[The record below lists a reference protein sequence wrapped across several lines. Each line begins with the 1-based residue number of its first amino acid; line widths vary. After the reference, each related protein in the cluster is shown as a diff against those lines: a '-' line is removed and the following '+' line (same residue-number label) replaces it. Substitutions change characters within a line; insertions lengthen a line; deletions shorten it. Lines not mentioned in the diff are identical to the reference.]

1 MATTRSVDFLP
12 QIFQT
17 ETNKQFLAATLDQL
31 IQEPKFKK
39 TQGYIGRTV
48 GPGINPNDKYVVEP
62 STTRADYQLEP
73 GVISLEPDTD
83 KIKNAITYPGIN
95 DAVQF
100 NGGNETRPDR
110 LYASEY
116 YTWDPFVNFDTFVN
130 FSQYFWLP
138 NGPDA
143 VDVAA
148 VGVPTTDNFVVNREN
163 GVYTFSGVAGNNPV
177 IELVRGGSY
186 TFQVAQNAKETVNYR
201 VSNVGISAYQI
212 DYQSNPTLTLARG
225 NTYVFNLNLNGNY
238 PFWIKTAATTGVG
251 DAYNSGVSRNGALLG
266 LVTFVVPQDAPD
278 TLYYASQTQANMQ
291 GVLNIVDGDPGT
303 GPGFWIQ
310 AAPGIS
316 GKVPTTPNI
325 SSRDVL
331 GVVNNGEDLGQIT
344 FNVPLKTAQSF
355 YYGLTD
361 FGPVDLICD
370 LKFNQIN
377 NVSVE
382 EFISTYG
389 GIDGITNLNG
399 RTLVFTEPLTDAEAG
414 GWQQTTLYDPLP
426 ENSTFNAQPGSFD
439 TTFFDQTTD
448 IDPVDRYQLWQIS
461 YVIQGAYTYMTLVK
475 INTIPTL
482 NKFRILYG
490 TTYSSTQWY
499 KNNTGEFEQ
508 IPLLTAIQDT
518 LYYQDGTDPEI
529 FGRIKLLEQSAVST
543 IDIDEIIG
551 QTNYTS
557 PNGVVFTNGL
567 KVKFI
572 GDVVP
577 NIFAS
582 GTFNLLC
589 TSAEFGTNYI
599 TTASTASLYVG
610 EQITFSVPTIGGLAP
625 GSYYIQSIA
634 PNGIQFT
641 VSVQQYGTPVVL
653 SPGAA
658 NVTAIVT
665 SDLEYYVAGVGSGP
679 GINERVGFINGQAYF
694 GAFHVHQG
702 QKMTGSQH
710 VSTFHQ
716 FIYNTV
722 EQSLANADAGGPAG
736 APLPLSEIG
745 EILGTGIFLIPVS
758 DFIVP
763 ETYVVDNNTTTINA
777 EPDTLDYLTIDRASK
792 DLNPWTRSN
801 RWFHLDVINAT
812 AEYNNTTAVF
822 DNAYR
827 AKRPIIEFRPGI
839 RLWNMGTDG
848 KQPVD
853 IVDFE
858 ETDAFSNIQGSTGY
872 TVDGYELI
880 DGSRII
886 FAADEDV
893 DVKNKIYVV
902 SFINPDTVSPL
913 ISQPIINLTLA
924 SDGVVLVDQSTVC
937 VAGDTQVGLTFWFDG
952 TDWAQA
958 QQKTGVQQAPLFNV
972 YDPTGVSF
980 GDQTKYQSS
989 TFAGSKLFSYAVG
1002 DTGILDPVLQF
1013 PLQYLNINNVGD
1025 IVFENNLYKDTFL
1038 YVSDNA
1044 SITSNISSG
1053 SVRDYTQRVAYN
1065 REIGWQTAASES
1077 QLRQQFKFSYS
1088 GATLKLDVQVD
1099 DPLNNIPPIKLY
1111 VGSVFQAPST
1121 YSYTTTS
1128 NSTTITL
1135 SKTYV
1140 VGDIIEVAALSSQ
1153 TSQVAFYQVPINLQN
1168 NPLNGNSDSFT
1179 LGTIRTHYESICE
1192 NLITVVG
1199 TINGANNTRD
1209 LGNIVPYG
1217 LTILQQS
1224 APLTLAGYFM
1234 RSPTFNVFSSLNYN
1248 DREYNKFKY
1257 QLLDAVT
1264 KQNIGF
1270 NTTAQ
1275 VLDTAIE
1282 DITLGRVETQPFYW
1296 SDMLPS
1302 GAVYTTTNYT
1312 VSLTSTNTFD
1322 TVQVYNYTSSNYL
1335 GMNVYLN
1342 DVILI
1347 RGVDYTVPADGPRIV
1362 VSAALTLG
1370 DQLTIQE
1377 YTATYGSF
1385 VPNTPTKM
1393 GLYAAYIPGILT
1405 QQTSTGFT
1413 QVIQGHDGSI
1423 TPIFG
1428 DLRDDVLLEFETRIY
1443 NNLKL
1448 DGNPVPMTIYD
1459 VLPGQFRDTGFTY
1472 AEISS
1477 VFNEDF
1483 LNYVGGNK
1491 LDYKSQ
1497 QYSAT
1502 NQFTWNYSSAQ
1513 NKLNNETL
1521 LGAWRGIYR
1530 YFYDTEQ
1537 PQYTPWEMLGITEKP
1552 SWWELT
1558 YGPAPY
1564 TSGNTVLWDD
1574 LEAGL
1579 VNDPIA
1585 PYVKTDFVRPGLSQV
1600 IPVDDEGNLLSPFDS
1615 VVGTYNQTQFQKSW
1629 SSGDGGPVEASWWNS
1644 SSYPFA
1650 VMQVLAVT
1658 RPARFFTLFADR
1670 DLYRYSEEYGQYLYN
1685 ERYRLDANGIEVY
1698 GDGVSKASY
1707 INWIVDYN
1715 RQTGVNSTTELT
1727 ADLKS
1732 LDVRL
1737 CYRMASFSD
1746 KQYIKIYTEKSSP
1759 NSTNTALL
1767 IPDESYDLLLYKNQ
1781 PFDRSTYS
1789 AVVVQKVVNGY
1800 SVFGYGTSLPYF
1812 NILESKATGLLQTIT
1827 SGGVSVR
1834 VPTFYT
1840 NNVTQVPYGF
1850 IFTNETSVCDFLLSY
1865 GKLLEREGLTFT
1877 DQSNGYGL
1885 TWNQMCQEFLY
1896 WSQQGWDTNALL
1908 NLNPLAM
1915 KLTVTRQQA
1924 IVDSIRVQTIDNVL
1938 LDQNRR
1944 ELNTRNLNIVRIGNT
1959 FSCEPLTDQTLSF
1972 IDLKFTTYE
1981 HMIVL
1986 NNQSVFG
1993 DLIYAPI
2000 TGARQSRL
2008 NLICVNTTDWTGQ
2021 VDAPGFILNQDNV
2034 EEWTGLRTYAKG
2046 EIVKYKNVYW
2056 SALTIVQPSIKFN
2069 FGEWTQSD
2077 YTQLEL
2083 ELLPNLSNK
2092 ANQLTNTYDINSAN
2106 IERDNDLLSYGLI
2119 GFRPRQYMAALN
2131 LDDVSQVNVY
2141 RQFLGSKGTI
2151 LSAEL
2156 FSNAN
2161 LGKEAADYDI
2171 YENWAV
2177 QRAVYGANANRSFF
2191 ELRLDR
2197 ALLNS
2202 NPSLVQVV
2210 LPGQESKAD
2219 QPILLSDVWRQ
2230 SYKLTSPDILPTT
2243 TESVTDAA
2251 LPTAGYVNLNDADI
2265 TVFDINDLA
2274 NVNAN
2279 IDQIGVGTSIW
2290 VAKINNYDW
2299 NIYRAQAV
2307 PGAIQHV
2314 CDNLDNTSRVIFSKQ
2329 HGLVVG
2335 DTLIIK
2341 FFDVEVNGVY
2351 EVVGVPNLTTA
2362 NIVFQFAGD
2371 RVVANGTGLGFTLQT
2386 MRVAQASDI
2395 INLPYANDILPGG
2408 KVWVDNN
2415 GSGNWEVLEKQE
2427 VFTDVAQ
2434 ISPLVLDATEHF
2446 GSSVA
2451 QATNRLAMLVGSTR
2465 YNHGSGSNTGAVYV
2479 YVKNYGDQYSP
2490 VSPIADA
2497 DGVLYLTITGARGF
2511 GNSVDFGSQDWAAA
2525 GASASWG
2532 PNGAGETNSGYAT
2545 VIYRDPALGQPG
2557 VNPYAVWQLLTQPG
2571 TTTTTTPGAG
2581 EFGYSVVMSLDER
2594 WMYIGAPGLNQVHAY
2609 GRVDWE
2615 QQVIK
2620 ILGDDSTSSY
2630 AIDQTIQIDDDSQLS
2645 VTIDGQVQL
2654 LGTDYTITLA
2664 GGVYTTVVFT
2674 TAPAAGTLVNIT
2686 RIYAKQL
2693 DAQTYFDVTQ
2703 SATSGVGTGAE
2714 FTVVRVRNEVG
2725 QPGSTSGTVGATT
2738 AGSGYAVGNTV
2749 TIASASF
2756 DGQANIVLTITTIN
2770 GTGGITGFNIAYAP
2784 TSLTA
2789 VFSLNELFFTVD
2801 NIYSFS
2807 VTVNGELY
2815 RPNIDYTYNVGTGD
2829 ITFVTIPAA
2838 GTTIVA
2844 NAQGYFEYVNTLT
2857 TTGLTAGDRFG
2868 QSVSCSTDGRQAM
2881 VGAPDKTINGI
2892 IATFNSS
2899 GASANG
2905 TGSYARVMQNSTSGS
2920 GYGAV
2925 FSVSF
2930 SNNIYTVTV
2939 VNGGQ
2944 DYAVSDTI
2952 TISGSV
2958 IGGISATNDL
2968 TITVATLSSY
2978 TEAGSVYVFDR
2989 NVQRFIYGD
2998 DGSTVSFTLLG
3009 TPVGPI
3015 SVIVNNV
3022 FFVNE
3027 ADATVGAPN
3036 SFYWDGA
3043 NTVTIINTDLRTGDV
3058 IEIETNEFRLIQEIT
3073 QATVAEFSN
3082 FGESVDLCAYNCS
3095 LYVGEPQSSIQ
3106 IFKGGVVERAVNQS
3120 RIYGT
3125 TTAGVANPTL
3135 TAGHTV
3141 RVNNMDV
3148 TVPNAWSS
3156 LSTYAKNTVVYNLSS
3171 GTYTIYVSIQAV
3183 PLSTAITNTAY
3194 WQSVTTT
3201 TVAASVSVRA
3211 LAAQINVIVPNV
3223 SATVNTTGYLT
3234 VAVKNSAA
3242 AAEFNK
3248 LQVAPGSVGTAFA
3261 TLNFGT
3267 FVHTQ
3272 VIVSPYPVEMAG
3284 FGATISI
3291 DDTATTL
3298 AVGTPNGT
3306 LYLITVFDDG
3316 TTDFDVGSTI
3326 FFSTVDQSG
3335 AVYTYDYLPSDS
3347 PSVANPG
3354 NFVFGQQISNSEVNE
3369 YDQFGVALNYTSG
3382 VLVVG
3387 APYND
3392 NIEDS
3397 AAAFGR
3403 VFVFE
3408 NPDRTPSWTTL
3419 REQKPVV
3426 DIRLLNSVFTYDRI
3440 TSATTQFYD
3449 FFDPLQGKI
3458 LGAAR
3463 QNIDY
3468 ISGIDPANY
3477 NIGPTG
3483 INGATW
3489 TAEHVG
3495 QVWWD
3500 ISSVRFIDPNQ
3511 DDIVY
3516 ASRRWGQVFP
3526 GSSIDVYQWILSSV
3540 PPSDYAGP
3548 GVPQNTLSYS
3558 INSRLGRDGIFA
3570 TEYYFWVR
3578 GITSTATQQGKTL
3591 SVETVAQYI
3600 SNPRGSGISYVA
3612 PINASTIALY
3622 NAGDYIE
3629 AFDTVINIEFDR
3641 EYTNDNVHVEY
3652 ELIGQD
3658 KPDAFLSDNLYR
3670 KMQDSF
3676 CGVDTFGN
3684 LVPDPGLSIAEQ
3696 YGVQFR
3702 PRQSMFVDRFD
3713 ALKNYLT
3720 RANDVL
3726 ALYPIS
3732 ESGSFNLLNSAE
3744 PEPSA
3749 NSSLWNLRVAN
3760 LEILGFQNIN
3770 AVALGYKYLVVSDSN
3785 NRGLWTIYTV
3795 QANDQAPG
3803 TRELLLTRVQ
3813 GYNTADYWS
3822 YINWYR
3828 PGYNSSS
3835 KIIAEVTNIAAL
3847 DVLSVTVGSSAK
3859 VTANSQGKFEIYL
3872 LEDTGWSRVGLED
3885 GTIEFSAEL
3894 WDYALGRFG
3903 FDIEVFDA
3911 QYYDQEPVIETRKII
3926 QAINEELFVD
3936 DLILERN
3943 RALTLMFN
3951 YVLSEFSAPEWL
3963 VKTSLIDVDHKIR
3976 DLAPYQ
3982 NYRQDNQEFVLDYI
3996 QEVKPYHVQI
4006 REFNLR
4012 YNGFDDFL
4020 GTLTDFDLPAY
4031 YDTTL
4036 EIPQYTS
4043 PVLLPYDH
4051 GTAEVSNVLSDLPST
4066 STLWSN
4072 FPYNQWYNNHLLTVT
4087 SIEMITGRFGTG
4099 YTEPPQVIITGDAVE
4114 PAEAEATINSLGQVV
4129 AVTVTNPGSGYSTIP
4144 VVTFDGGNGSG
4155 AQAIVRA
4162 ENAMVRSFS
4171 TKIKFDRCQY
4181 VTSIYEWSSTATYQ
4195 TGQMVRYVDKVWMA
4209 VSDDSTEVI
4218 GPTFDLA
4225 NWTEVDSGILSGV
4238 DRTMGLYVPGVNQPG
4253 LELPLLIDGVDYPG
4267 VQVYGDYFLG
4277 NPVNTDAVFESEFVD
4292 PTLGERFTSVNIDGG
4307 QFVGL
4312 YEGHAPEELV
4322 NGAEYDTL
4330 DMRVYT
4336 RPGSDWQFDGH
4347 GFEIATVRY
4356 TYDSTITNT
4365 YSWSELLEHPVQ
4377 VLVSN
4382 QTTGQDLAQN
4392 IDYTVDWVDQTI
4404 TVIDNVS
4411 NGDIINISVY
4421 ELGGGAQLFRSNYIG
4436 NDVDDSVVIPV
4447 NASEIQTV
4455 AVFLNSANIS
4465 GITWEPYIDSLD
4477 WSLFDSYEK
4486 LDVVNNSGSYYRALQ
4501 NVPAGTDI
4509 TAVTYWELFVPTTE
4523 SIVFFNTAIAST
4535 DGIALVAFGI
4545 EYNTEISAGALELGQ
4560 TYRIATVGTTNFIT
4574 VGAAV
4579 NTVGTEFTATGT
4591 AAGTG
4596 TATIA
4601 YSWSTA
4607 QVDTFVADATI
4618 VSSRTL
4624 NLDID
4629 SGGTNPANMVV
4640 TKNGLRLRPADGIE
4654 WISDGSTIEF
4664 DLPSRGGYTQQI
4676 INAPT
4681 DVKVWVNGILQVQS
4695 VGLTAGVYSV
4705 TVWSGAEDRQVV
4717 FVTAPA
4723 AGAAI
4728 LISVN
4733 TVADYDV
4740 SANSIEIVSP
4750 PNLGDVF
4757 QVIGWND
4764 TRQQNALTLV
4774 FQGPVTTGITV
4785 VEPYDSTDFDSGTLS
4800 EDPGSFDYSEGTS
4813 ISVNDFWLQRDN
4825 VNPSRLWVTLDGIR
4839 QFEGENFVVEGE
4851 YLILASGAIGAA
4863 QIMVITEFTNSIVPE
4878 AMAFR
4883 IYQDMRGVQ
4892 GTYRITA
4899 ATTTAV
4905 SQTLSATADIIYVD
4919 NAAALSEPDLPNG
4932 IFGVITINGERI
4944 MYRVRDTALNFVSSL
4959 IRGTAG
4965 SGAAEHVTGT
4975 PVYDISRGNLLMAEY
4990 QDYIV
4995 SDTSTG
5001 DDSTIIFYAPSI
5013 RIFDFEDSAV
5023 ETSSIEVYV
5032 GGIRQYAESNDG
5044 STLITATSQYRWNCI
5059 DGGGA
5064 DYVDVDGNVTHNP
5077 LTIEFV
5083 VDTNV
5088 FPPLLPPVAGVE
5100 VTILVRKGVTW
5111 YAPGVGTPS
5120 DGNALQETNTP
5131 AARFLRGL

>member
-31 IQEPKFKK
+31 IQEPRFKK

-62 STTRADYQLEP
+62 STTRANYQLEP

-83 KIKNAITYPGIN
+83 RIKNAITYPGIN

-148 VGVPTTDNFVVNREN
+148 VGVPTTNNFVVNREN

-212 DYQSNPTLTLARG
+212 DYQPNPALTLARG
-225 NTYVFNLNLNGNY
+225 NTYVFNLNLNGDY

-251 DAYNSGVSRNGALLG
+251 DAYNSGVSRNGALIG

-291 GVLNIVDGDPGT
+291 GVLNIVDGDAGT

-382 EFISTYG
+382 EFMSAYG

-399 RTLVFTEPLTDAEAG
+399 RTLVFTEPVTDAEAG

-439 TTFFDQTTD
+439 TVFFDQTTD
-448 IDPVDRYQLWQIS
+448 IAPADRYQLWQIN
-461 YVIQGAYTYMTLVK
+461 YVTQGAYTYMTLVK
-475 INTIPTL
+475 INTIPNL

-490 TTYSSTQWY
+490 STYSSTQWY
-499 KNNTGEFEQ
+499 KNNTGVFEQ

-529 FGRIKLLEQSAVST
+529 FGRIKLLEQASVST
-543 IDIDEIIG
+543 IDVDEILG
-551 QTNYTS
+551 QANYTS

-572 GDVVP
+572 GDVIP
-577 NIFAS
+577 TSYAS

-610 EQITFSVPTIGGLAP
+610 EQITFTVPTIGGLTP

-658 NVTAIVT
+658 NITAIVT
-665 SDLEYYVAGVGSGP
+665 SNLEYYVSNVGAA
-679 GINERVGFINGQAYF
+679 IE
-694 GAFHVHQG
+694 
-702 QKMTGSQH
+702 
-710 VSTFHQ
+710 
-716 FIYNTV
+716 
-722 EQSLANADAGGPAG
+722 L
-736 APLPLSEIG
+736 LPVTDYI
-745 EILGTGIFLIPVS
+745 T
-758 DFIVP
+758 P
-763 ETYVVDNNTTTINA
+763 ETYVVDNDTTTINA

-827 AKRPIIEFRPGI
+827 AKRPIIEFRPGV

-853 IVDFE
+853 IIDFE

-924 SDGVVLVDQSTVC
+924 SDGVVLTDQSTVC
-937 VAGDTQVGLTFWFDG
+937 VDGDTQVGLTFWFDG

-989 TFAGSKLFSYAVG
+989 TFVGSKLFSYAVG

-1053 SVRDYTQRVAYN
+1053 SVRDYTSRVVYD

-1099 DPLNNIPPIKLY
+1099 NPLNNIPPIKLY
-1111 VGSVFQAPST
+1111 VGSVFQAPNT

-1140 VGDIIEVAALSSQ
+1140 LGDIIEVAALSSQ

-1192 NLITVVG
+1192 NLTTVTG

-1282 DITLGRVETQPFYW
+1282 EITLGRVETQPFYW

-1322 TVQVYNYTSSNYL
+1322 TVQVYNYTSANYL

-1362 VSAALTLG
+1362 VSAVLTLG
-1370 DQLTIQE
+1370 DTLTIQE

-1405 QQTSTGFT
+1405 EQTSTGFT

-1491 LDYKSQ
+1491 LDYKTQ

-1579 VNDPIA
+1579 VNDPIV

-1629 SSGDGGPVEASWWNS
+1629 ASGDGGPVEASWWNS

-1658 RPARFFTLFADR
+1658 RPARFFALFADR

-1698 GDGVSKASY
+1698 GDGTSKASY

-1715 RQTGVNSTTELT
+1715 RQTGVNSTTELA

-1781 PFDRSTYS
+1781 PFDRASYS

-1840 NNVTQVPYGF
+1840 NTVTQVPYGF
-1850 IFTNETSVCDFLLSY
+1850 VFTNETSVCDFLLSY

-1877 DQSNGYGL
+1877 DQSEGYVL

-1915 KLTVTRQQA
+1915 KLTVTREQA
-1924 IVDSIRVQTIDNVL
+1924 IVDSIQVQTIDNVL
-1938 LDQNRR
+1938 LDQNRK

-1959 FSCEPLTDQTLSF
+1959 FSCEPLTNQTLSF

-2008 NLICVNTTDWTGQ
+2008 NLVCVNTTDWTGQ

-2083 ELLPNLSNK
+2083 GLLPNLSNK

-2106 IERDNDLLSYGLI
+2106 IERDTDLLSYGLI

-2191 ELRLDR
+2191 ELRLNR

-2210 LPGQESKAD
+2210 VPGQESQAD

-2243 TESVTDAA
+2243 TEPITDAA
-2251 LPTAGYVNLNDADI
+2251 LPTAGYVNLDDADI

-2290 VAKINNYDW
+2290 VAKVNNYDW

-2314 CDNLDNTSRVIFSKQ
+2314 CDNLDNTSRVIFSQQ
-2329 HGLVVG
+2329 HGLVAG

-2341 FFDVEVNGVY
+2341 FFDVEVDGVY
-2351 EVVGVPNLTTA
+2351 EVVSVPNLTTA

-2395 INLPYANDILPGG
+2395 INLPYANDILPGA

-2451 QATNRLAMLVGSTR
+2451 QATNRLAMLVGSPR

-2497 DGVLYLTITGARGF
+2497 DGVLSLTITGVRGL
-2511 GNSVDFGSQDWAAA
+2511 GNAVDFGNQDWAAA

-2532 PNGAGETNSGYAT
+2532 PNGAGEANSGYAT

-2581 EFGYSVVMSLDER
+2581 EFGYSVVTSLDER

-2620 ILGDDSTSSY
+2620 VLGDDSTSSY
-2630 AIDQTIQIDDDSQLS
+2630 AIDQTIQIDDDSQLI
-2645 VTIDGQVQL
+2645 VTIDGRVQL
-2654 LGTDYTITLA
+2654 LGTDYTVTLA

-2674 TAPAAGTLVNIT
+2674 TAPAAGTLINIT
-2686 RIYAKQL
+2686 RIYVKQL

-2703 SATSGVGTGAE
+2703 SATSGVGVGAE

-2725 QPGSTSGTVGATT
+2725 QPGFTQLTPPGTVGATT
-2738 AGSGYAVGNTV
+2738 AGSGYAPGDTV

-2756 DGQANIVLTITTIN
+2756 GGQANIVLTITTIN

-2784 TSLTA
+2784 VSLTT

-2807 VTVNGELY
+2807 VTVDGELY

-2857 TTGLTAGDRFG
+2857 TAGLSAGDRFG
-2868 QSVSCSTDGRQAM
+2868 QSVSCSTDGRQVM
-2881 VGAPDKTINGI
+2881 VGAPDKTINGT

-2952 TISGSV
+2952 TISGSA

-2989 NVQRFIYGD
+2989 DVQRFIATG
-2998 DGSTVSFTLLG
+2998 TTNIFTLLG
-3009 TPVGPI
+3009 TVTGPV
-3015 SVIVNNV
+3015 SVIQNNV
-3022 FFVNE
+3022 FLINQDDGIVDADNTFVWNGSNTITING
-3027 ADATVGAPN
+3027 TVE
-3036 SFYWDGA
+3036 
-3043 NTVTIINTDLRTGDV
+3043 VGDV
-3058 IEIETNEFRLIQEIT
+3058 IEIETNQFSLIQEIT

-3095 LYVGEPQSSIQ
+3095 MYEGEPQRSIQ

-3125 TTAGVANPTL
+3125 ITAGVANPTL

-3141 RVNNMDV
+3141 RVNNIDV

-3156 LSTYAKNTVVYNLSS
+3156 LSTYAKNSVVYNLSG
-3171 GTYTIYVSIQAV
+3171 GTYTIYVSIQSV
-3183 PLSTAITNTAY
+3183 PLSTAITNTTY

-3201 TVAASVSVRA
+3201 TVAASVGVRS
-3211 LAAQINVIVPNV
+3211 LAAQINVTVPNV
-3223 SATVNTTGYLT
+3223 SATVSTTGYLT

-3261 TLNFGT
+3261 TLDFGT

-3272 VIVSPYPVEMAG
+3272 VIVSPYPIEMAG
-3284 FGATISI
+3284 FGASISI
-3291 DDTATTL
+3291 DDTATAL

-3306 LYLITVFDDG
+3306 LYLITIFDDG

-3326 FFSTVDQSG
+3326 FFSTVNQSG
-3335 AVYTYDYLPSDS
+3335 AVYTYDYLPSSS
-3347 PSVANPG
+3347 PSVTNPG
-3354 NFVFGQQISNSEVNE
+3354 NFVFGQQISNSEVKE
-3369 YDQFGVALNYTSG
+3369 YDQFGIALNYTSG

-3392 NIEDS
+3392 VEDS
-3397 AAAFGR
+3397 TAAFGR

-3540 PPSDYAGP
+3540 PPSDYTGP

-3600 SNPRGSGISYVA
+3600 SNPRGSGISYIA

-3641 EYTNDNVHVEY
+3641 EFTNDNVHVEY

-3658 KPDAFLSDNLYR
+3658 TPDAFLSDNLYR

-3684 LVPDPGLSIAEQ
+3684 LVPDPNLSIAEQ

-3732 ESGSFNLLNSAE
+3732 ESRSFNLLNSAE

-3749 NSSLWNLRVAN
+3749 NSGLWNLRVAN

-3770 AVALGYKYLVVSDSN
+3770 AVALGYKYLVVSDSD

-3795 QANDQAPG
+3795 QANDQVPG

-3813 GYNTADYWS
+3813 GYNTTDYWS

-3847 DVLSVTVGSSAK
+3847 DVLAVAVGSSAK

-3872 LEDTGWSRVGLED
+3872 LEDTGWNRVGLED

-4277 NPVNTDAVFESEFVD
+4277 NPVNTDAGFESEFVD

>member
-48 GPGINPNDKYVVEP
+48 GPGVNPNDKYVVEP
-62 STTRADYQLEP
+62 NTTRANYQLEP
-73 GVISLEPDTD
+73 GVISLKTDTNE
-83 KIKNAITYPGIN
+83 IKNAITYPGIN

-100 NGGNETRPDR
+100 NGGNDTRPDR

-138 NGPDA
+138 DGPAA

-163 GVYTFSGVAGNNPV
+163 GVYTFSGVAGTNPV
-177 IELVRGGSY
+177 IEVVRGGSY
-186 TFQVAQNAKETVNYR
+186 TFQVAQNTKETVNYR
-201 VSNVGISAYQI
+201 VSNVGISSYQI

-225 NTYVFNLNLNGNY
+225 NTYVFNLNINGNY

-251 DAYNSGVSRNGALLG
+251 DAYNSGVSRNGALIG
-266 LVTFVVPQDAPD
+266 LVTFTVPQDAPD
-278 TLYYASQTQANMQ
+278 TLYYASQTQSNMQ
-291 GVLNIVDGDPGT
+291 GQLTIVDGQAGT

-310 AAPGIS
+310 AAPGIA
-316 GKVPTTPNI
+316 GVVPGTPNI

-344 FNVPLKTAQSF
+344 FNVPLKDAQKF
-355 YYGLTD
+355 YYDLTN
-361 FGPVDLICD
+361 FGVNSSGVLVTPVDLICN

-382 EFISTYG
+382 EFTATYG

-414 GWQQTTLYDPLP
+414 GWQRTTLYDPLP
-426 ENSTFNAQPGSFD
+426 QDSTFNAQPGSFD
-439 TTFFDQTTD
+439 TVFFDQTTD
-448 IDPVDRYQLWQIS
+448 VDPADRYQLWQIS
-461 YVIQGAYTYMTLVK
+461 YVNVGAYSYMSLAKTA
-475 INTIPTL
+475 TIPNL
-482 NKFRILYG
+482 NKFRVLYG
-490 TTYSSTQWY
+490 STYSSTQWY
-499 KNNTGEFEQ
+499 KNNTGVFEQ

-529 FGRIKLLEQSAVST
+529 FGRIKLLEQSETSI
-543 IDIDEIIG
+543 IDVDEILG
-551 QTNYTS
+551 QANYTS
-557 PNGVVFTNGL
+557 PNGVAFTNGL

-572 GDVVP
+572 GDVIP
-577 NIFAS
+577 ATYAS

-589 TSAEFGTNYI
+589 TSSEAGTNYI

-610 EQITFSVPTIGGLAP
+610 EQISFTVPTIGGIAP
-625 GSYYIQSIA
+625 GTYYIQSLA
-634 PNGIQFT
+634 ANGIQFT
-641 VSVQQYGTPVVL
+641 ISAQRYGTPVAL
-653 SPGAA
+653 SPGVA
-658 NVTAIVT
+658 NITAIVN
-665 SDLEYYVAGVGSGP
+665 SNLEYYVSNVGTAIELLP
-679 GINERVGFINGQAYF
+679 VTDY
-694 GAFHVHQG
+694 
-702 QKMTGSQH
+702 MT
-710 VSTFHQ
+710 
-716 FIYNTV
+716 
-722 EQSLANADAGGPAG
+722 
-736 APLPLSEIG
+736 
-745 EILGTGIFLIPVS
+745 
-758 DFIVP
+758 P

-801 RWFHLDVINAT
+801 RWFHIDVINDT
-812 AEYNNTTAVF
+812 AVYNNTTAVF

-827 AKRPIIEFRPGI
+827 AKRPIIQFRPGV
-839 RLWNMGTDG
+839 RLWNMGTEG

-853 IVDFE
+853 VIDFA
-858 ETDAFSNIQGSTGY
+858 ETDAFSNIQGSTSY
-872 TVDGYELI
+872 SVDGYDLI
-880 DGSRII
+880 DGARII

-893 DVKNKIYVV
+893 AVKNKIYVV

-924 SDGVVLVDQSTVC
+924 ADGEVLADQSTVC
-937 VAGDTQVGLTFWFDG
+937 LKGDTLTGLTFWFDG
-952 TDWAQA
+952 SDWTEG

-972 YDPTGVSF
+972 YDTTGTSF

-1038 YVSDNA
+1038 YVLDNA
-1044 SITSNISSG
+1044 SVTSNISSG
-1053 SVRDYTQRVAYN
+1053 SVREYDSRAIFN
-1065 REIGWQTAASES
+1065 RKIGWQTAATLS
-1077 QLRQQFKFSYS
+1077 QVRQQFKFSYAAS
-1088 GATLKLDVQVD
+1088 TLKLDVRVD
-1099 DPLNNIPPIKLY
+1099 DAVANVPPIKVY
-1111 VGSVFQAPST
+1111 VGSVFQDPST
-1121 YSYTTTS
+1121 YSYTRTS

-1135 SKTYV
+1135 SRTYV
-1140 VGDIIEVAALSSQ
+1140 IGDIIEVAVLSSQ

-1179 LGTIRTHYESICE
+1179 LGTIRTHYEGICE
-1192 NLITVVG
+1192 NLNTVVG
-1199 TINGANNTRD
+1199 VINGANNTRD

-1234 RSPTFNVFSSLNYN
+1234 RSPSFNVFGALNYN

-1264 KQNIGF
+1264 KQNIEF

-1282 DITLGRVETQPFYW
+1282 DITLGRVESQPFYW
-1296 SDMLPS
+1296 SDMLPG

-1312 VSLTSTNTFD
+1312 VSFTTTDTFD
-1322 TVQVYNYTSSNYL
+1322 TVQVYDYTKSNYL

-1342 DVILI
+1342 DVILT
-1347 RGVDYTVPADGPRIV
+1347 RDQDYVVATDGPRITIL
-1362 VSAALTLG
+1362 ATLAVG
-1370 DQLTIQE
+1370 DSLVLQE
-1377 YTATYGSF
+1377 YSSTYGSF

-1393 GLYAAYIPGILT
+1393 GLYEAYVPGILT
-1405 QQTSTGFT
+1405 EQTSTGQA

-1443 NNLKL
+1443 NNIKL
-1448 DGNPVPMTIYD
+1448 DNNPVPMTVYD
-1459 VLPGQFRDTGFTY
+1459 VLPGQFRDTGFSY
-1472 AEISS
+1472 SEINS

-1491 LDYKSQ
+1491 LDYKTQ

-1502 NQFTWNYSSAQ
+1502 NEFTWNYSSAQ
-1513 NKLNNETL
+1513 NKLNNENL
-1521 LGAWRGIYR
+1521 LGAWRGINR

-1537 PQYTPWEMLGITEKP
+1537 PQYTPWEMLGLTEQP

-1574 LEAGL
+1574 LELGL

-1585 PYVKTDFVRPGLSQV
+1585 PYIRPEFARPGLSQV
-1600 IPVDDEGNLLSPFDS
+1600 IPVDSEGFLLSPFNC

-1629 SSGDGGPVEASWWNS
+1629 ATGDGSPVEASWWNS

-1650 VMQVLAVT
+1650 VMQLLAVT
-1658 RPARFFTLFADR
+1658 QPAKFFALFADR
-1670 DLYRYSEEYGQYLYN
+1670 DLYRYSEEFSQYLYN
-1685 ERYRLDANGIEVY
+1685 DRYRLDANGIEVY
-1698 GDGVSKASY
+1698 GNGVSKASY

-1715 RQTGVNSTTELT
+1715 RQTGIDSTTELA
-1727 ADLKS
+1727 ADLKN

-1781 PFDRSTYS
+1781 PFDRAVYS
-1789 AVVVQKVVNGY
+1789 AVVVQKVSNGY
-1800 SVFGYGTSLPYF
+1800 SVFGYGSSLPYF
-1812 NILESKATGLLQTIT
+1812 NILESKATGILQTIS
-1827 SGGVSVR
+1827 SGGITVR

-1840 NNVTQVPYGF
+1840 NNVAQVPYGF
-1850 IFTNETSVCDFLLSY
+1850 VFANETSVCDFLLSY
-1865 GKLLEREGLTFT
+1865 GKLLENEGLTFT
-1877 DQSNGYGL
+1877 NQSDGYVL
-1885 TWNQMCQEFLY
+1885 TWEQMCQEFLY
-1896 WSQQGWDTNALL
+1896 WSQQGWDTDALL
-1908 NLNPLAM
+1908 NLNPLAF
-1915 KLTVTRQQA
+1915 KLSVNREQA
-1924 IVDSIRVQTIDNVL
+1924 IVDSIKVQTMDNIL

-1959 FSCEPLTDQTLSF
+1959 FSCEPLTDQSLSF

-2008 NLICVNTTDWTGQ
+2008 SLVCVNTTDWTGQ
-2021 VDAPGFILNQDNV
+2021 VDAPGFILNQNNV

-2069 FGEWTQSD
+2069 FNDWTQSD
-2077 YTQLEL
+2077 YAQIEL
-2083 ELLPNLSNK
+2083 GLLPNLANK
-2092 ANQLTNTYDINSAN
+2092 ADQLTNTYNINSAN
-2106 IERDNDLLSYGLI
+2106 IENDTDLLSYGLI

-2131 LDDVSQVNVY
+2131 LDDVSQLNVY

-2156 FSNAN
+2156 FTGAN
-2161 LGKEAADYDI
+2161 LGKETADYSI

-2210 LPGQESKAD
+2210 LPEQQSEAD
-2219 QPILLSDVWRQ
+2219 QKILLSDVWRQ

-2243 TESVTDAA
+2243 TEPITDAA

-2279 IDQIGVGTSIW
+2279 IDSIGVGTSIW
-2290 VAKINNYDW
+2290 VAKVNNYDW

-2314 CDNLDNTSRVIFSKQ
+2314 CDNLDNTSRVIFSQQ
-2329 HGLVVG
+2329 HGLSVG
-2335 DTLIIK
+2335 NTLIIK
-2341 FFDVEVNGVY
+2341 FFDIEVNGVY
-2351 EVVGVPNLTTA
+2351 EVVGVPDLNTV

-2386 MRVAQASDI
+2386 MRVAQASDV
-2395 INLPYANDILPGG
+2395 INLPYANDIVPGA

-2415 GSGNWEVLEKQE
+2415 GSNKWQVIEKQE

-2434 ISPLVLDATEHF
+2434 LSPLLLDATEHF

-2451 QATNRLAMLVGSTR
+2451 QATNRLAMLVGSPR
-2465 YNHGSGSNTGAVYV
+2465 YNHAGGSNTGAVYV

-2497 DGVLYLTITGARGF
+2497 DGILSLAITGARGF
-2511 GNSVDFGSQDWAAA
+2511 GNSADFGNQEWAVA

-2532 PNGAGETNSGYAT
+2532 PNGISEANSGYAA

-2557 VNPYAVWQLLTQPG
+2557 INPYAIWQLMTQPG
-2571 TTTTTTPGAG
+2571 TTTSTNPGLG
-2581 EFGYSVVMSLDER
+2581 EFGYSVAMSQDER
-2594 WMYIGAPGLNQVHAY
+2594 WMYIGAPGLNSVHAY

-2615 QQVIK
+2615 KQVVKTIGTGA
-2620 ILGDDSTSSY
+2620 ITSY
-2630 AIDQTIQIDDDSQLS
+2630 AIDQTIQIDDDSQLI
-2645 VTIDGQVQL
+2645 VTVAGQVQL
-2654 LGTDYTITLA
+2654 LGTDYTVTLD

-2674 TAPAAGTLVNIT
+2674 TAPAIGKSVNIT
-2686 RIYAKQL
+2686 RTYVKQL
-2693 DAQTYFDVTQ
+2693 DAQTYFDVVQ
-2703 SATSGVGTGAE
+2703 SATSGSGVGAE

-2725 QPGSTSGTVGATT
+2725 QPGSVSGTVGATT
-2738 AGSGYAVGNTV
+2738 LGTGYVNGNTL
-2749 TIASASF
+2749 TIAAASF
-2756 DGQANIVLTITTIN
+2756 GGTANIVLTITSVDGI
-2770 GTGGITGFNIAYAP
+2770 GGITGFNIAYTPVGIA
-2784 TSLTA
+2784 S
-2789 VFSLNELFFTVD
+2789 VFSLNEVFFTVD

-2807 VTVNGELY
+2807 ITVNGVMY

-2829 ITFVTIPAA
+2829 LTFVTIPAA
-2838 GTTIVA
+2838 GTVILA

-2857 TTGLTAGDRFG
+2857 DAGLITGDRFG
-2868 QSVSCSTDGRQAM
+2868 QSVSCSTDGRQVM
-2881 VGAPDKTINGI
+2881 VGAPDKT
-2892 IATFNSS
+2892 
-2899 GASANG
+2899 
-2905 TGSYARVMQNSTSGS
+2905 
-2920 GYGAV
+2920 
-2925 FSVSF
+2925 
-2930 SNNIYTVTV
+2930 
-2939 VNGGQ
+2939 VNGE
-2944 DYAVSDTI
+2944 V
-2952 TISGSV
+2952 
-2958 IGGISATNDL
+2958 
-2968 TITVATLSSY
+2968 
-2978 TEAGSVYVFDR
+2978 EAGAVYVFDR
-2989 NVQRFIYGD
+2989 DVQRFIA
-2998 DGSTVSFTLLG
+2998 DGTTSTFTLTG
-3009 TPVGPI
+3009 TVTGPV
-3015 SVIVNNV
+3015 SVIQNNV
-3022 FFVNE
+3022 FLVNQDDGVVDAANTFVWN
-3027 ADATVGAPN
+3027 
-3036 SFYWDGA
+3036 GA
-3043 NTVTIINTDLRTGDV
+3043 NSVVINGTVAVGDV
-3058 IEIETNEFRLIQEIT
+3058 IEIETNQFSLIQTIT

-3106 IFKGGVVERAVNQS
+3106 VYKGGVVERAVNQS

-3125 TTAGVANPTL
+3125 STSGTANPVL
-3135 TAGHTV
+3135 TAGNTV

-3148 TVPNAWSS
+3148 NVPDAWNI
-3156 LSTYAKNTVVYNLSS
+3156 LSTYTKNTVVYNLSGS
-3171 GTYTIYVSIQAV
+3171 TYTIYASIQAV
-3183 PLSTAITNTAY
+3183 PVSTAITNTTY
-3194 WQSVTTT
+3194 WQALTTT
-3201 TVAASVSVRA
+3201 TVAASISVRA
-3211 LAAQINVIVPNV
+3211 LAAQINITVPNV
-3223 SATVNTTGYLT
+3223 SAVVGITGYLT
-3234 VAVKNSAA
+3234 VSVKNSDAA
-3242 AAEFNK
+3242 PEFNK
-3248 LQVAPGSVGTAFA
+3248 LQIAPGSVGTAFS
-3261 TLNFGT
+3261 TLNFST

-3272 VIVSPYPVEMAG
+3272 VILSPYPVELSG
-3284 FGATISI
+3284 FGTTISI
-3291 DDTATTL
+3291 DDSATAL

-3306 LYLITVFDDG
+3306 LYLITIFDDG

-3326 FFSTVDQSG
+3326 FFSTVIQSG
-3335 AVYTYDYLPSDS
+3335 AVYTYDYLSSAS

-3354 NFVFGQQISNSEVNE
+3354 NFAFGQQISNSEVKE
-3369 YDQFGVALNYTSG
+3369 YDTFGIALNYTSG

-3392 NIEDS
+3392 VEDS
-3397 AAAFGR
+3397 TAAFGR

-3408 NPDRTPSWTTL
+3408 NADRSPAWTVL
-3419 REQKPVV
+3419 REQLPVV

-3477 NIGPTG
+3477 NVGPTS

-3489 TAEHVG
+3489 AAEHVG

-3516 ASRRWGQVFP
+3516 ASRRWGQIFP
-3526 GSSIDVYQWILSSV
+3526 GSTVDVYQWIVSDV
-3540 PPSDYAGP
+3540 PPAAYTGP
-3548 GVPQNTLSYS
+3548 GTPQNILSYS
-3558 INSRLGRDGIFA
+3558 ISSRLGRDGTFA

-3578 GITSTATQQGKTL
+3578 GITSTATQKGKTL
-3591 SVETVAQYI
+3591 SVATVAQYI
-3600 SNPRGSGISYVA
+3600 SNPRGSGISYIA
-3612 PINASTIALY
+3612 PINSSTIALY

-3641 EYTNDNVHVEY
+3641 EYTTDNVHVEY
-3652 ELIGQD
+3652 ELIGQG
-3658 KPDAFLSDNLYR
+3658 KADAFLSDNLYR

-3684 LVPDPGLSIAEQ
+3684 SVPDPNLSIAER

-3702 PRQSMFVDRFD
+3702 PRQSMFSDRFA

-3726 ALYPIS
+3726 AMYPIS
-3732 ESGSFNLLNSAE
+3732 ESRSFNLLNSAE

-3749 NSSLWNLRVAN
+3749 NSGTWNLRVAN

-3795 QANDQAPG
+3795 QENEQVLG
-3803 TRELLLTRVQ
+3803 TRELVLTGVQ

-3835 KIIAEVTNIAAL
+3835 KVVAEVANIAAL
-3847 DVLSVTVGSSAK
+3847 DVLNVAIGSSARI
-3859 VTANSQGKFEIYL
+3859 TANSQGKFEIYL

-3894 WDYALGRFG
+3894 WDYAIGRFG

-3936 DLILERN
+3936 DLVLERN

-3951 YVLSEFSAPEWL
+3951 FVLSEFTAPEWL
-3963 VKTSLIDVDHKIR
+3963 VKTSLIDVDHRIR

-3982 NYRQDNQEFVLDYI
+3982 NYRRDNQEFVLDYI

-4031 YDTTL
+4031 YDTSL
-4036 EIPQYTS
+4036 VIPQYTS

-4051 GTAEVSNVLSDLPST
+4051 GTAEVSNTLSDLPASST
-4066 STLWSN
+4066 VWSN
-4072 FPYNQWYNNHLLTVT
+4072 FPYDQWYNNYLLTVT
-4087 SIEMITGRFGTG
+4087 SIEMIAGRFGTG
-4099 YTEPPQVIITGDAVE
+4099 YTEPPQVIIIGDAE
-4114 PAEAEATINSLGQVV
+4114 IPAEAESTINSLGQVV
-4129 AVTVTNPGSGYSTIP
+4129 AVNITNPGSGYKTTP

-4155 AQAIVRA
+4155 AQAVVRA
-4162 ENAMVRSFS
+4162 ENAMVRSF
-4171 TKIKFDRCQY
+4171 TTTIKFDRCQY
-4181 VTSIYEWSSTATYQ
+4181 VTSINEWSSTATYQ
-4195 TGQMVRYVDKVWMA
+4195 TGQMVRYIDKVWVA

-4225 NWTEVDSGILSGV
+4225 NWEEVDSATLSGV

-4277 NPVNTDAVFESEFVD
+4277 NLVNTDAVLESEFTD
-4292 PTLGERFTSVNIDGG
+4292 TTLGERFTSVNVDGG
-4307 QFVGL
+4307 QFVGI

-4347 GFEIATVRY
+4347 GFEIATTRY
-4356 TYDSTITNT
+4356 TYNSVITNT
-4365 YSWSELLEHPVQ
+4365 YSWANLLEHPVQ

-4382 QTTGQDLAQN
+4382 QTTGRDLTQDL
-4392 IDYTVDWVDQTI
+4392 DYTVNWVEQTI
-4404 TVIDNVS
+4404 TVIDNVV
-4411 NGDIINISVY
+4411 NNDIINISVY
-4421 ELGGGAQLFRSNYIG
+4421 ELGGGAQLFRENYTGI
-4436 NDVDDSVVIPV
+4436 DASDSVVIPV
-4447 NASEIQTV
+4447 STSEIQTV
-4455 AVFLNSANIS
+4455 AVFRNSASVS
-4465 GITWEPYIDSLD
+4465 GITWEPYIDSVA
-4477 WSLFDSYEK
+4477 WSLFDSYQK

-4501 NVPAGTDI
+4501 AVPVGTDI
-4509 TAVTYWELFVPTTE
+4509 TAVAYWELFVPSTE
-4523 SIVFFNTAIAST
+4523 SIVFFNTTFAAT

-4545 EYNTEISAGALELGQ
+4545 SEPAISAGVLELGQ
-4560 TYRIATVGTTNFIT
+4560 TYRINTVGTTNFTT
-4574 VGAAV
+4574 VGAAS
-4579 NTVGTEFTATGT
+4579 NTVGTEFTATGI

-4601 YSWSTA
+4601 YGWSTP
-4607 QVDTFVADATI
+4607 QVDTFIADAEI

-4624 NLDID
+4624 NLGIY

-4654 WISDGSTIEF
+4654 WISDGSTLGF
-4664 DLPSRGGYTQQI
+4664 DLPARGGFTQQI
-4676 INAPT
+4676 IYAPT
-4681 DVKVWVNGILQVQS
+4681 DIKVWVDGILQVQS
-4695 VGLTAGVYSV
+4695 VGLTTGSYSV
-4705 TVWSGAEDRQVV
+4705 SIWAGTENRQVV
-4717 FVTAPA
+4717 FVTAPD
-4723 AGAAI
+4723 AGATI
-4728 LISVN
+4728 LIAVN

-4740 SANSIEIVSP
+4740 TDGLIEIITP
-4750 PNLGDVF
+4750 PNIGDVF

-4800 EDPGSFDYSEGTS
+4800 GDPGSFDYSEGTA
-4813 ISVNDFWLQRDN
+4813 IPNNDFWLRRAEVD
-4825 VNPSRLWVTLDGIR
+4825 PSRLWVTLNGIR
-4839 QFEGENFVVEGE
+4839 QFEGENYVVEGE
-4851 YLILASGAIGAA
+4851 YLILASGAIGSSD
-4863 QIMVITEFTNSIVPE
+4863 IMVITEFTDSVVPE

-4892 GTYRITA
+4892 ATYRITST
-4899 ATTTAV
+4899 TTTAV
-4905 SQTLSATADIIYVD
+4905 LQAVSATADIIYVD
-4919 NAAALSEPDLPNG
+4919 DASVLSAPDLPNG
-4932 IFGVITINGERI
+4932 IFGIITIGGERI
-4944 MYRVRDTALNFVSSL
+4944 MYRVRDTAQNFVSSL
-4959 IRGTAG
+4959 LRGTAG
-4965 SGAAEHVTGT
+4965 SGAAEHTVGT
-4975 PVYDISRGNLLMAEY
+4975 PVYDLSRGNLLLTEY
-4990 QDYIV
+4990 QDYIE
-4995 SDTSTG
+4995 SDTLIGDGSSTLFHATTVSI
-5001 DDSTIIFYAPSI
+5001 DTTNEDST
-5013 RIFDFEDSAV
+5013 FDVRSL
-5023 ETSSIEVYV
+5023 EVYV
-5032 GGIRQYAESNDG
+5032 GGTRQYAYSDTTVAIEPG
-5044 STLITATSQYRWNCI
+5044 QYRWEI
-5059 DGGGA
+5059 A
-5064 DYVDVDGNVTHNP
+5064 EFTP
-5077 LTIEFV
+5077 LAIEFV
-5083 VDTNV
+5083 TQDQYPELTA
-5088 FPPLLPPVAGVE
+5088 PPAGVE
-5100 VTILVRKGVTW
+5100 VTMLVRKGVTW
-5111 YAPGVGTPS
+5111 YAPGGGTPS
-5120 DGNALQETNTP
+5120 DGIALQETNTP